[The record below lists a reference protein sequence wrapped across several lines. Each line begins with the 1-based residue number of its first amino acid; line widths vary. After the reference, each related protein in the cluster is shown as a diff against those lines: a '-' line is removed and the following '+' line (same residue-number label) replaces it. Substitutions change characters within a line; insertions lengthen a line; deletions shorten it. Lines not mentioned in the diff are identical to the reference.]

1 MPRFVLIALRPQFNI
16 LIECVNESELMNET
30 NKILLKNKYK
40 RKDERTNK
48 SKKSLQTNY
57 YALTIKQRILIVFAQ
72 FLFKL
77 EVINIILFL
86 LEIETVLGSFEIPD
100 SFK

>member
-1 MPRFVLIALRPQFNI
+1 
-16 LIECVNESELMNET
+16 MNET
-30 NKILLKNKYK
+30 NKISLKNNYK

-57 YALTIKQRILIVFAQ
+57 YALTIKQRIPIVFAQ

-77 EVINIILFL
+77 EVININAFL
-86 LEIETVLGSFEIPD
+86 LEIKTVLGSFEIPD